1 MELNIIMY
9 HLRIT
14 EHIDDL
20 ICVLNGSDLYKKIW
34 TIKKVKIDWLVPRE
48 GYHTPQKKKNG

>member
-9 HLRIT
+9 HLRTT

-20 ICVLNGSDLYKKIW
+20 ICVLNGSDLYKKI
-34 TIKKVKIDWLVPRE
+34 
-48 GYHTPQKKKNG
+48 